1 MDIADSAKSLRTA
14 RQLNK
19 AFMDAEDQDHD
30 SADEPEIAPE
40 GHASFVMYQTVG
52 GGRRDEPVKG
62 QWVTKVT
69 VTSEWVSFDDV

>member
-19 AFMDAEDQDHD
+19 AFMNAEDHDHD
-30 SADEPEIAPE
+30 STDEPETAPE
-40 GHASFVMYQTVG
+40 GHASFVIYQMVG
-52 GGRRDEPVKG
+52 GGRRGEPVKG

-69 VTSEWVSFDDV
+69 VTSEWVSFEDV